1 MNIIDVRRFSQGNL
15 STSECFGNYAN
26 VRDERN
32 PFVEGIEQTRDE
44 VKSAYAITF
53 PLPTIAYCVRV
64 RTSRRANSVVEIANW
79 DRQYQ
84 SRIEREDVSGSKG
97 RRANGK

>member
-1 MNIIDVRRFSQGNL
+1 MFESFRGVIYPRRDVPETMQTYVMNEIRI
-15 STSECFGNYAN
+15 
-26 VRDERN
+26 
-32 PFVEGIEQTRDE
+32 EGIEQTRDE
-44 VKSAYAITF
+44 AKSAYAITF
-53 PLPTIAYCVRV
+53 SFANNGAYCVRV
-64 RTSRRANSVVEIANW
+64 HTSRRANSVVEIANW